1 MVGGV
6 LERGVQH
13 RSGRV
18 GAVIEELG
26 DSRSGKRNGAPV
38 GFPGF
43 KSKHRSRLSVRFTT
57 GAIRCETKHAVLPR
71 LGRIKLHEDA
81 SRLVGKVDVGTAR
94 VLSATAGV

>member
-1 MVGGV
+1 MGW
-6 LERGVQH
+6 RGHQKNW
-13 RSGRV
+13 
-18 GAVIEELG
+18 G
-26 DSRSGKRNGAPV
+26 DSRSGKRKGGPV
-38 GFPGF
+38 GFPRF